1 MILPNLSTTS
11 AFIETPLQE
20 PLRLARGLLRDTCST
35 HFAAHHFAKK
45 SHFPLSFLNIF
56 PIQESNLTMSAPE
69 FPKGLSLSALRN
81 LLLPL
86 IRWAS
91 KPSAEADLESIFGPR
106 LDWASAFKCLN
117 AFRSGDFSFLPSV
130 RSLSASDMPGLW
142 GGYSRET
149 REIYISADCPE
160 ELLSAVLIEE
170 IGHFL
175 DQELC
180 SEETPGEEGAH
191 FAAVVLGLPLEAASI
206 DDSLATI
213 FLQGSQILV
222 EAARKA
228 RGSAKSKASQK
239 SSGKK
244 RGKSKKGTG
253 PGYAEVGGG
262 SSNPKLPTNIVYA
275 TEVGVRIPQKA
286 PGDRLIGSRGNDTFA
301 VISQDVKI
309 EDPNGGTDTVESSVT
324 FDLTNYSIVENL
336 VLSDS
341 GVGNG
346 FSTLIWPSPTISING
361 TGNLKANVIT
371 GNSGNNKLD
380 GGIDSAI
387 DTLRG
392 GAGNDTYV
400 LRDTLD
406 QIVEAAGGGTD
417 TIQTTQST
425 FSMANYA
432 NVENLA
438 YSGTGTGVAF
448 TGNGGNN
455 SITGT
460 SGADS
465 LDGGEGVDTLNGGLG
480 NDTYIIDNNDDAI
493 IDQAGLDTVVTRL
506 SRYSLTND
514 SGVENLVHGL
524 SSSATLVGNNLANS
538 IVGGAGNDSLL
549 GGEGSDTI
557 TGGLGIDTLLGGG
570 GNDVYFLD
578 DSDKIIEVSDSLV
591 GGIDTVFSSTNHTLA
606 SGVENLQLGLTS
618 IGLPASTGTVA
629 DNDIPN
635 STLTGAII
643 YPGGGA
649 LISQVDPSN
658 DEDWVRVELRSGV
671 AYTFELKGNGS
682 GSGTLRDPVL
692 TLRDSLGSAFL
703 TNDDGGIGLD
713 SKITYT
719 PTLSGNYYLS
729 SRSFAS
735 SSTGTY
741 TLSVVGVIDLNGVGN
756 SLNNSIVGSLGRN
769 LLRGLDGDD
778 TLDGGGG
785 GQDTFEGGKGND
797 LLIGWSPEDRV
808 VEAANSGI
816 DTVISASQAD
826 LFIRDIYLG
835 RNDLLSIE
843 GFIFL
848 GNTDIEIVGN
858 NLNNFIQSSGVSNE
872 TFAGGTG
879 NDTILAGDGDDLIDA
894 GGSFD
899 YTYNNSILVV
909 NLTDAQASSGID
921 SLIGGDGSDTFIVD
935 NSLDKVIED
944 AGASGIDVV
953 QALVNYTLAENSE
966 VEELVAASAQATQL
980 TGNQFDNK
988 IESYRFNSLSSTLL
1002 GLAGSDV
1009 LVSHD
1014 GNDLLDGGNDND
1026 LLQGGDGN
1034 DTLKGGA
1041 GSDYLQGGLGDDLY
1055 ILEDA
1060 EDFIEENLNSG
1071 IDAVQA
1077 SADYTLDLNVEN
1089 LIIVGSASVKGT
1101 GNELDNFISGNSV
1114 ANTLSGLAG
1123 ADILSGLEGN
1133 DYLDGGVGA
1142 DSLSGGDGDDTFT
1155 GGTTLSGL
1163 NFVDDGSADTLRGG
1177 NGNDLFLI
1185 YSRQDNA
1192 DGELGTDTVYTAI
1205 NNFDTRNLF
1214 ENFYLGDGDFDSSI
1228 NEGFGGFSDTIDLKG
1243 FGDNQNNLIVGNAG
1257 GNVLDGAGGADTL
1270 VGGIGNDT
1278 IIVDDVNDWVFDVDG
1293 NNVVIFYS
1301 DSVSTFNGIESFI
1314 GSTLRLEVIGNPTSG
1329 NDTLTGRLISDTISG
1344 LQGND
1349 SISGLGA
1356 NDSLSGND
1364 GDDTLDGGE
1373 GFDTLVG
1380 GEGNDFFVSGGGE
1393 DTFIGGNGDD
1403 VYQINVLS
1411 PDKIIE
1417 DQLGGGIDTIL
1428 TDDNLSLAPK
1438 TSGFVSADDQNPYLF
1453 IENLVYDENRIGVE
1467 VKGVSLT
1474 GNTRSNSI
1482 QGGTG
1487 ADTLDGGIS
1496 FIIDQGDT
1504 LNGGTGNDLYIIRN
1518 RYDWIIED
1526 TLTGSLNDID
1536 TVYTYINFDPLDDQ
1550 LFNTT
1555 VTKNTSF
1562 ASKDIQSF
1570 ARLDNFVFMDVASA
1584 PIRGVGNAKNNSFT
1598 GNAEHNVI
1606 LGLAGDD
1613 TILGNAGNDS
1623 LYGDA
1628 DTAFSLTRNST
1639 LAGYDSLAGEYPY
1652 NPGDYDVSSLALS
1665 DQELLIGASFPMAGR
1680 DYLVGGDG
1688 DDLLSGNGGDDILVG
1703 GSGGDSLIG
1712 GTGVDSMVGGE
1723 GSDAYYIDN
1732 ELDVMV
1738 ELAGEGIDTVLSN
1751 GVNIHLLQDHIE
1763 NIVLYEGVTTAA
1775 GTLRFAVGNSADN
1788 VISISQWNAFSSNP
1802 VTLTGGVTLSG
1813 GDGNDKIYGYYNSPT
1828 VAKDRYADDYLVGGS
1843 GNDILDGGKGADTM
1857 EGGLGND
1864 TIYVDRTL
1872 ENGDTDYDKIWEFN
1886 YEGDPANG
1894 GQDWVISSVD
1904 IDLKDIYTD
1913 AGLFTT
1919 QLEYVENGMFI
1930 ENLKGSGHI
1939 FGNWLNNSLIGGN
1952 GNDSIRGEAG
1962 NDSLY
1967 GGKGN
1972 DSLDGGDG
1980 TNILDAGSL
1989 PDDPNANTEIDWV
2002 TGSPTIK
2009 NTDGI
2014 GYYRNNTDI
2023 TGNSYG
2029 SKSYVITNAL
2039 PGVAARE
2046 SNPQLTYFDT
2056 VFQKI
2061 TTAAASYVTKNIDAA
2076 QATTIGLTQGA
2087 GTALFVSI
2095 NPGLAG
2101 INPLD
2106 DLIAY
2111 KPNTTFTL

>member
-1 MILPNLSTTS
+1 
-11 AFIETPLQE
+11 
-20 PLRLARGLLRDTCST
+20 
-35 HFAAHHFAKK
+35 
-45 SHFPLSFLNIF
+45 
-56 PIQESNLTMSAPE
+56 MSAPE
-69 FPKGLSLSALRN
+69 FPKGIVPSTLKNLLQPLSL
-81 LLLPL
+81 
-86 IRWAS
+86 WAS
-91 KPSAEADLESIFGPR
+91 KSSAEADLESIFGSHM
-106 LDWASAFKCLN
+106 DWASAFKHIA
-117 AFRSGDFSFLPSV
+117 AFRRVDFSLLPV
-130 RSLSASDMPGLW
+130 IRTLPATDMPGLW
-142 GGYSRET
+142 GGYSRDT
-149 REIYISADCPE
+149 REIYLSADCPQ

-180 SEETPGEEGAH
+180 SEETPGEEGAR
-191 FAAVVLGLPLEAASI
+191 FAAAVLGLPLDAASS
-206 DDSLATI
+206 DDSLAPL
-213 FLQGSQILV
+213 FLQGRELLV
-222 EAARKA
+222 EAARKL
-228 RGSAKSKASQK
+228 RGSSKAK
-239 SSGKK
+239 SSGKASKSGRKK
-244 RGKSKKGTG
+244 RGSSKGG
-253 PGYAEVGGG
+253 ALNSSGSPGSAEVGSK
-262 SSNPKLPTNIVYA
+262 SSNPKLQKNIIYA
-275 TEVGVRIPQKA
+275 TQDSVRILQKA
-286 PGDRLIGSRGNDTFA
+286 PGDRLIGSRGNDTF
-301 VISQDVKI
+301 VVTSQDVRI
-309 EDPNGGTDTVESSVT
+309 EDPNDGTDTVESSVT
-324 FDLTNYSIVENL
+324 FSLASHSTIENL
-336 VLSDS
+336 LLT
-341 GVGNG
+341 GGGN
-346 FSTLIWPSPTISING
+346 ING

-380 GGIDSAI
+380 GGTDSAI
-387 DTLRG
+387 DTLQG
-392 GAGNDTYV
+392 GSGNDTYV

-406 QIVEAAGGGTD
+406 QIVEAVGSGTD
-417 TIQTTQST
+417 TIETTQSI
-425 FSMANYA
+425 FSMVNYA

-493 IDQAGLDTVVTRL
+493 IDQAGLDAVVTRL

-643 YPGGGA
+643 YPGGGT
-649 LISQVDPSN
+649 LISQIDPSN

-729 SRSFAS
+729 ARSFAS

-872 TFAGGTG
+872 TFAGGAG

-1014 GNDLLDGGNDND
+1014 GNDSLDGGIDND

-1055 ILEDA
+1055 LLEDA

-1114 ANTLSGLAG
+1114 ANTLYGLAG
-1123 ADILSGLEGN
+1123 ADTLDGSSLAGD

-1142 DSLSGGDGDDTFT
+1142 DSLSGGQGNDTLT
-1155 GGTTLSGL
+1155 GGTLSGL
-1163 NFVDDGSADTLRGG
+1163 DDGSADTLRGG
-1177 NGNDLFLI
+1177 DGDDLFLI
-1185 YSRQDNA
+1185 YSRQDDF
-1192 DGELGTDTVYTAI
+1192 DGEGDKDTVYTPVT
-1205 NNFDTRNLF
+1205 NFDTRNLF
-1214 ENFYLGDGDFDSSI
+1214 ENLYLGDGDFDSSI
-1228 NEGFGGFSDTIDLKG
+1228 NEGFGGFTDAIDLKG
-1243 FGDNQNNLIVGNAG
+1243 FGDNQSNLIVGNAG
-1257 GNVLDGAGGADTL
+1257 DNILDGAGGADTL
-1270 VGGIGNDT
+1270 IGGLGDDT

-1301 DSVSTFNGIESFI
+1301 DSVSTFNGIESFT
-1314 GSTLRLEVIGNPTSG
+1314 GSTLRLEVTGEPTAIGDLVNPDGKDFIS
-1329 NDTLTGRLISDTISG
+1329 GRLISDTINGLSG
-1344 LQGND
+1344 DDTIL
-1349 SISGLGA
+1349 GLGA
-1356 NDSLSGND
+1356 NDSLYGND
-1364 GDDTLDGGE
+1364 GNDSLDGGE

-1380 GEGNDFFVSGGGE
+1380 EEGNDFFVSGGGE

-1403 VYQINVLS
+1403 VYQINWDA
-1411 PDKIIE
+1411 PDRIIE
-1417 DQLGGGIDTIL
+1417 TSLSGGTDTIL
-1428 TDDNLSLAPK
+1428 TDGNFSLAPK

-1453 IENLVYDENRIGVE
+1453 IENLVYQGSS
-1467 VKGVSLT
+1467 GVSLT
-1474 GNTRSNSI
+1474 GNTSSNSI

-1504 LNGGTGNDLYIIRN
+1504 LNGGEGSDLYIIRS
-1518 RYDWIIED
+1518 RYDWIFED
-1526 TLTGSLNDID
+1526 TSGDVGDDTVID
-1536 TVYTYINFDPLDDQ
+1536 TVHTYVNFDPLADD
-1550 LFNTT
+1550 NEDN
-1555 VTKNTSF
+1555 VTRSKSF
-1562 ASKDIQSF
+1562 ANNLDSF

-1598 GNAEHNVI
+1598 GNSQSNVI
-1606 LGLAGDD
+1606 LGLDGDD
-1613 TILGNAGNDS
+1613 IIIGNAGNDS
-1623 LYGDA
+1623 LYGDRESDA
-1628 DTAFSLTRNST
+1628 SPT
-1639 LAGYDSLAGEYPY
+1639 YDPVFGTYPS
-1652 NPGDYDVSSLALS
+1652 NPGYYETSGL
-1665 DQELLIGASFPMAGR
+1665 GANSVLFAAAGTTGEGN
-1680 DYLVGGDG
+1680 DYLDGGEG
-1688 DDLLSGNGGDDILVG
+1688 NDLLSGNAGTDILLGGNGNDMLVG
-1703 GSGGDSLIG
+1703 GQDK
-1712 GTGVDSMVGGE
+1712 DSMVGGK
-1723 GSDAYYIDN
+1723 GNDSFYVDN
-1732 ELDVMV
+1732 VLDVMQ
-1738 ELAGEGIDTVLSN
+1738 ENPIIPIIAPDEGNDFVFSK
-1751 GVNIHLLQDHIE
+1751 VNIYQLQDNIE
-1763 NIVLYEGVTTAA
+1763 NIVIYGS
-1775 GTLRFAVGNSADN
+1775 GTSIQVAVGNSLDNMIYVGQLTADR
-1788 VISISQWNAFSSNP
+1788 SA
-1802 VTLTGGVTLSG
+1802 VTLSG
-1813 GDGNDKIYGYYNSPT
+1813 GDGNDTLKGYFGK
-1828 VAKDRYADDYLVGGS
+1828 VEGEQILGYAETDALVTQMRNRIAADYLVGGS
-1843 GNDILDGGKGADTM
+1843 GNDYIDGGAGVDTL

-1864 TIYVDRTL
+1864 TIVVNYTFDVPSAGPDPDWDR
-1872 ENGDTDYDKIWEFN
+1872 IQEFG
-1886 YEGDPANG
+1886 YEGDPVNG
-1894 GQDWVISSVD
+1894 GNDWVVTSAN
-1904 IDLKDIYTD
+1904 IDLKDVETD
-1913 AGLFTT
+1913 PNFNGAGTT
-1919 QLEYVENGMFI
+1919 QLDYVENGMFI
-1930 ENLKGSGHI
+1930 ENIQCAVGTVNIEAS
-1939 FGNWLNNSLIGGN
+1939 GNWLNNFILGNKGNNILDGEWADDTLVGGF
-1952 GNDSIRGEAG
+1952 GNDE
-1962 NDSLY
+1962 L
-1967 GGKGN
+1967 
-1972 DSLDGGDG
+1972 LGGDG
-1980 TNILDAGSL
+1980 KDSLTGTDSDSKGFGEIDTFTGGAGSDTFVL
-1989 PDDPNANTEIDWV
+1989 GDSTSVYYDGNYNADFALITDSSISD
-2002 TGSPTIK
+2002 TIILK
-2009 NTDGI
+2009 G
-2014 GYYRNNTDI
+2014 
-2023 TGNSYG
+2023 
-2029 SKSYVITNAL
+2029 
-2039 PGVAARE
+2039 ARADYIF
-2046 SNPQLTYFDT
+2046 NDQ
-2056 VFQKI
+2056 
-2061 TTAAASYVTKNIDAA
+2061 TAV
-2076 QATTIGLTQGA
+2076 G
-2087 GTALFVSI
+2087 I
-2095 NPGLAG
+2095 NPGWYIYRDYVNIATGKTGTLG
-2101 INPLD
+2101 VED
-2106 DLIAY
+2106 DLTALVAGAGAS
-2111 KPNTTFTL
+2111 FTYSFV